1 MIRKKNVENVS
12 NIKNITERFEAL
24 KGEYKSSSKFDE
36 KIFWWLV
43 SDVSDKIVISL
54 FFSLFHKLF

>member
-12 NIKNITERFEAL
+12 NIKNINDRFEAL
-24 KGEYKSSSKFDE
+24 KGEYKSPSKFDE

-43 SDVSDKIVISL
+43 SDVSDKIVIQFYFL
-54 FFSLFHKLF
+54 